1 MNYPYSKKGWTALTL
16 AAVMLTSVGVAQADT
31 DKESAQTTVSS
42 NPFAATTQKETAST
56 AKPEAANNNATTNT
70 TTNTTNTAKPVAANT
85 ATPPA
90 TQSPAAVEKLTI
102 QAATEQ
108 ALATNMTLKSMRID
122 IDTADINSRL
132 IHESS
137 NTIKVDFI
145 ETLGAAQN
153 KYVSDAKGQ
162 LAKKLNSLSYK
173 STESKI
179 RLGVQKAY
187 YDLVNA
193 QSQLELKKQSLTRAQ
208 TQLKVA
214 KASVAVGTR
223 AKTDVLQAEMGVS
236 GAQAALVSAQNT
248 VEVAR
253 LTLNQTMG
261 VDLKKQ
267 WTLTDKNK
275 AAGIKEMGL
284 EEATAKAIQDRVEM
298 AQRQGDV
305 DVAQLN
311 YEVIAK
317 YSAAS
322 TYSGQIAE
330 NDVEK
335 AKLGVEDQKTK
346 ITMEVAQA
354 YLNLNAAKQGV
365 EFNNKARESAAE
377 SYRLTNLRF
386 ENGLATTLE
395 VISAEEE
402 LTTKENQ
409 YQDAIHQYQ
418 LAAMNYQNV
427 IGE

>member
-1 MNYPYSKKGWTALTL
+1 MNYPYSKKGWMALTL

-31 DKESAQTTVSS
+31 VTAPAAKDNAETVSTS
-42 NPFAATTQKETAST
+42 PLASTVGQQPTNNAT
-56 AKPEAANNNATTNT
+56 AKPAAATNAPQT
-70 TTNTTNTAKPVAANT
+70 VAANT
-85 ATPPA
+85 TTTAPVTAPA
-90 TQSPAAVEKLTI
+90 PTSPAAVENLSVKSALD
-102 QAATEQ
+102 Q
-108 ALATNMTLKSMRID
+108 ALASNTTLKSLRID
-122 IDTADINSRL
+122 IDTADINARL
-132 IHESS
+132 VHATVSE
-137 NTIKVDFI
+137 IKVDFI
-145 ETLGAAQN
+145 DSVGTAQS
-153 KYVSDAKGQ
+153 KYVNDAKVQ
-162 LAKKLNSLSYK
+162 LAKKLNALSYTA
-173 STESKI
+173 TESKI

-214 KASVAVGTR
+214 NASVAVGTR

-236 GAQAALVSAQNT
+236 GAQAALVSAQNA

-261 VDLKKQ
+261 VDLGKQ
-267 WTLTDKNK
+267 WVLTDKDSNETVD
-275 AAGIKEMGL
+275 EMPL
-284 EEATAKAIQDRVEM
+284 EDAIAKATKDRVEM

-311 YEVIAK
+311 YDLIAK

-322 TYSGQIAE
+322 TYSGQIAK
-330 NDVEK
+330 NDIEK
-335 AKLGVEDQKTK
+335 AKLAIEDQKTK
-346 ITMEVAQA
+346 ITMEVTQS
-354 YLNLNAAKQGV
+354 YLNLNAAKQAV
-365 EFNNKARESAAE
+365 EFNKKAKESAAE

-395 VISAEEE
+395 VIQAEEE

-409 YQDAIHQYQ
+409 YQDAIHQYH
-418 LAAMNYQNV
+418 LAAMNYQNS

>member
-1 MNYPYSKKGWTALTL
+1 MNYPYSKKGWMALTL

-31 DKESAQTTVSS
+31 VTAPAAKDNAETVSTS
-42 NPFAATTQKETAST
+42 PLAST
-56 AKPEAANNNATTNT
+56 VGQQPTNSTAAKPVATTNT
-70 TTNTTNTAKPVAANT
+70 PQTVAANT
-85 ATPPA
+85 TTAPVTAPA
-90 TQSPAAVEKLTI
+90 PTSPAAVENLSVKSALD
-102 QAATEQ
+102 Q
-108 ALATNMTLKSMRID
+108 ALASNTTLKSLRID
-122 IDTADINSRL
+122 IDTADINARL
-132 IHESS
+132 VHATVSE
-137 NTIKVDFI
+137 IKVDFI
-145 ETLGAAQN
+145 DSVGTAQS
-153 KYVSDAKGQ
+153 KYVNDAKVQ
-162 LAKKLNSLSYK
+162 LAKKLNALSYTA
-173 STESKI
+173 TESKI

-214 KASVAVGTR
+214 NASVAVGTR

-236 GAQAALVSAQNT
+236 GAQAALVSAQNA

-261 VDLKKQ
+261 VDLSKQ
-267 WTLTDKNK
+267 WVLTDKDSNE
-275 AAGIKEMGL
+275 AVDEMPL
-284 EEATAKAIQDRVEM
+284 EGAIAKATKDRVEM

-311 YEVIAK
+311 YDLIAK

-322 TYSGQIAE
+322 TYSGQIAK
-330 NDVEK
+330 NDIEK
-335 AKLGVEDQKTK
+335 AKLAIEDQKTK
-346 ITMEVAQA
+346 ITMEVTQA
-354 YLNLNAAKQGV
+354 YLNLNAAKQAV
-365 EFNNKARESAAE
+365 EFNKKAKESAAE

-395 VISAEEE
+395 VIQAEEE

-409 YQDAIHQYQ
+409 YQDAIHQYH
-418 LAAMNYQNV
+418 LAAMNYQNS